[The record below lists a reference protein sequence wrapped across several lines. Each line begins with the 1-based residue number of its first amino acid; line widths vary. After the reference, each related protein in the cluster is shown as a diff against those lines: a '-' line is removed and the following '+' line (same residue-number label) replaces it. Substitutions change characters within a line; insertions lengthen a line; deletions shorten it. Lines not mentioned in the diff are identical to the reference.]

1 MTISK
6 NSEILTLKGFLKVF
20 EYDRIGQLA
29 CEAIR
34 RDYMETQR
42 KLYDQIKQQK
52 LKRKMKV
59 ILMETDRKSRMK
71 YISINNGLKTNSQR
85 SESQM
90 SVGSWS
96 KGQNI

>member
-1 MTISK
+1 MIFKAWDTANKGFISVEELTEKLIGLSLSTTSKFASLLLMTISK

-42 KLYDQIKQQK
+42 KLYDQIKQ
-52 LKRKMKV
+52 
-59 ILMETDRKSRMK
+59 
-71 YISINNGLKTNSQR
+71 
-85 SESQM
+85 
-90 SVGSWS
+90 
-96 KGQNI
+96 